1 MSKNPKVKVKGQV
14 SNFAETVKA
23 KKDKHSNFF
32 LTINTNQ
39 SYRNDDANIANDTE
53 VLVEVIENILNN
65 ISSYVK
71 LPAGATFDD
80 DITNADIDY
89 VVEKGNKLNMLHC
102 HIYLKFTHNT
112 DVKLDFAAIKRK
124 ICDELG
130 LPNIHLKNMM
140 VRSNNENVLDYM
152 SKYAKK

>member
-1 MSKNPKVKVKGQV
+1 
-14 SNFAETVKA
+14 
-23 KKDKHSNFF
+23 
-32 LTINTNQ
+32 
-39 SYRNDDANIANDTE
+39 
-53 VLVEVIENILNN
+53 
-65 ISSYVK
+65 
-71 LPAGATFDD
+71 
-80 DITNADIDY
+80 
-89 VVEKGNKLNMLHC
+89 MLHC